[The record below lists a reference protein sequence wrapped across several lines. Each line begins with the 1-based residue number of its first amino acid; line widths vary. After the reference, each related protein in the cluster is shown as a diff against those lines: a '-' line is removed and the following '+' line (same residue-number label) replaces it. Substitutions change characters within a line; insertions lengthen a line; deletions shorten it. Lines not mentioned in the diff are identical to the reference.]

1 MFQPLQGKA
10 LTAGITAT
18 SGLGF
23 LLFGYDQ
30 GLFSGLLS
38 ISSFSKTFNHP
49 NAVIQG
55 QIVSSYD
62 LGCIIGAALSFFIGD
77 RLGRRRAIFL
87 GCTIIIVGGTLQA
100 TSFAL
105 SQMIVARIVTGV
117 GTGIN
122 TTAIPLWQSE
132 TSEARHRGK
141 LIVLQLFLLICGLV
155 ITNLLNLGLT
165 YVDPANEFTWR
176 FPLAFQCVFA
186 LLTMTLLTF
195 MPESPR
201 WLVLKDRPTEAHAII
216 ARLMGRPS
224 DNDEV
229 LLNLQSILDT
239 VQYEQETQQKST
251 IKELFSGG
259 RQQTFRRI
267 VLGAS
272 ASFMQQIGGTNVI
285 AYYLSVILKDSF
297 GFSSRMALILS
308 VVDFILYSI
317 WTLIGTQ
324 LIDRVGRKNLL
335 LVGAVG
341 QSICFGMA
349 ALGLSIGNKPM
360 NGFAVAF
367 IFLFYVFHVSS
378 NSIERQQGEIND
390 SVGIILLPYSLH
402 LSERD
407 QLPAYAQQWGRCCHD
422 DPVAVCLCHCPD
434 YSNR

>member
-18 SGLGF
+18 SRLGF

-55 QIVSSYD
+55 QIVSSND
-62 LGCIIGAALSFFIGD
+62 LGCIIGAELSFFIGD

-87 GCTIIIVGGTLQA
+87 GCAIIIVGGTLQA

-122 TTAIPLWQSE
+122 TMAIPLWQSE

-155 ITNLLNLGLT
+155 ITNILNLGMT

-201 WLVLKDRPTEAHAII
+201 WLLLRDGPTEAHAII
-216 ARLMGRPS
+216 ARLM
-224 DNDEV
+224 
-229 LLNLQSILDT
+229 
-239 VQYEQETQQKST
+239 
-251 IKELFSGG
+251 
-259 RQQTFRRI
+259 
-267 VLGAS
+267 
-272 ASFMQQIGGTNVI
+272 
-285 AYYLSVILKDSF
+285 DSQATMT
-297 GFSSRMALILS
+297 R
-308 VVDFILYSI
+308 
-317 WTLIGTQ
+317 
-324 LIDRVGRKNLL
+324 
-335 LVGAVG
+335 
-341 QSICFGMA
+341 
-349 ALGLSIGNKPM
+349 
-360 NGFAVAF
+360 
-367 IFLFYVFHVSS
+367 FY
-378 NSIERQQGEIND
+378 
-390 SVGIILLPYSLH
+390 
-402 LSERD
+402 
-407 QLPAYAQQWGRCCHD
+407 
-422 DPVAVCLCHCPD
+422 
-434 YSNR
+434 